1 MLLENSNQMDTT
13 SEETQNVTLGQP
25 LSDLLLQ
32 LEDYT
37 PTVSAMAKKCTKT
50 IVM

>member
-1 MLLENSNQMDTT
+1 MLLENTNQTEAKP
-13 SEETQNVTLGQP
+13 EEAQNVTLGQP

-37 PTVSAMAKKCTKT
+37 PTVR
-50 IVM
+50 

>member
-1 MLLENSNQMDTT
+1 MLLENSNQSDNSM
-13 SEETQNVTLGQP
+13 EESQNITMGQP

-37 PTVSAMAKKCTKT
+37 PTVRKLTA
-50 IVM
+50 INL